1 MNVPVW
7 NTQHPARDSF
17 GRFVAESQRT
27 QWTNVTYEEAR
38 SVRFVPNRIFCVD
51 TLAFVYV
58 LRSSRSVFGFLCIL
72 CDPAQECGFPGG
84 HADDGPVEPEV
95 RQVLPGVLGNPELLD
110 RPGHPVRAERA
121 PVRLARCLILIIVVL
136 KNTAARW
143 PCR

>member
-38 SVRFVPNRIFCVD
+38 SVRFVPNRIFAL
-51 TLAFVYV
+51 TRWL
-58 LRSSRSVFGFLCIL
+58 LSIFGFLCIL

-84 HADDGPVEPEV
+84 HADDGPVEPEII
-95 RQVLPGVLGNPELLD
+95 PGS
-110 RPGHPVRAERA
+110 
-121 PVRLARCLILIIVVL
+121 ILS
-136 KNTAARW
+136 NFR
-143 PCR
+143 

>member
-51 TLAFVYV
+51 TLAFVYF
-58 LRSSRSVFGFLCIL
+58 LRSSRFSFGFLCIL

-84 HADDGPVEPEV
+84 HADDGPLEPEV
-95 RQVLPGVLGNPELLD
+95 RQVLPGVLGN
-110 RPGHPVRAERA
+110 PVRAERA

-136 KNTAARW
+136 KNTAAR
-143 PCR
+143 